1 MSSILYGFSPH
12 NLPPITLHYSLYRA
26 FIVCYSDSPPAFLK
40 PDNLL
45 RNSQN
50 TYVSTRFRHLRIHRM
65 SLSRLSIISR
75 FPFSVKGLCPFFNN
89 FFIFVNFVYFLE
101 FYACLIYKLH
111 NYNKKAVKNTFR
123 DVEDAVPYNSFCMII
138 KFHTN
143 RYVILFNSLLHYI
156 SIFLCQI

>member
-12 NLPPITLHYSLYRA
+12 NLSPITLHYSLYRA

-75 FPFSVKGLCPFFNN
+75 FTFSVKGLCPFFNI

-101 FYACLIYKLH
+101 FYSHLIYKLH
-111 NYNKKAVKNTFR
+111 NYSKKTPHKR
-123 DVEDAVPYNSFCMII
+123 
-138 KFHTN
+138 
-143 RYVILFNSLLHYI
+143 SLLH
-156 SIFLCQI
+156 SIYFSSRPLPPFLFVIICRFF